1 MTLQFTWLFLLAWM
15 GAGLYILGIIEEAIC
30 EETENFQ
37 SYEKLLSHRHKLSR
51 TMQHKQKETLTLAYC
66 QEIVEHKTERK
77 QSSLMKDFK

>member
-1 MTLQFTWLFLLAWM
+1 M

-37 SYEKLLSHRHKLSR
+37 SYEKSLSHRHKLSR